1 MSTVDSHNEVPA
13 TTGSIPPPVST
24 ARPSDNGSDPLG
36 AMWVEAGRG
45 WPRVLRILGAVV
57 PVLWLA
63 HAAIVLAYFVLP
75 EVVPYLVPTF
85 IGVALLVL
93 TFFVIA
99 RVVELLEQIQANTR
113 MDR

>member
-1 MSTVDSHNEVPA
+1 M
-13 TTGSIPPPVST
+13 
-24 ARPSDNGSDPLG
+24 
-36 AMWVEAGRG
+36 
-45 WPRVLRILGAVV
+45 LRILGAVV